1 MATKKDQPKPA
12 EEKPRAA
19 LATSRGGVTV
29 IDPTLQTSA
38 PAPVIGDAT
47 PPPNQPEDTTHAD

>member
-1 MATKKDQPKPA
+1 MATKKDQPQPA

-29 IDPTLQTSA
+29 I
-38 PAPVIGDAT
+38 GDAT